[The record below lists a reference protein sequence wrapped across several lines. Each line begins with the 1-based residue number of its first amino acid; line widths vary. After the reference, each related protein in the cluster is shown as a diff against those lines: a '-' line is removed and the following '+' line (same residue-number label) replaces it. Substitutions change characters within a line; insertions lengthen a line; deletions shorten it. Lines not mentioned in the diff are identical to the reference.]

1 MSGITFQYRIQFS
14 KLIRYPVLPKSHFLP
29 YLNLKKYNVHVWH
42 ECRHN
47 FIQYTPSSSLEFILP
62 VKLFVVFGYP
72 LRGQYRQAFPISCQ
86 ENLTK
91 AVFTLGP
98 VPYRI
103 LANRTRRV
111 DFAAGLH
118 SHY

>member
-72 LRGQYRQAFPISCQ
+72 LRGQYRQVFPISCQ